1 MAKSRIKELVKLIN
15 EANYNYHTL
24 DSPTITDYEYDKLL
38 HELIDLEKKYPEY
51 KLKNSPSEKIGG
63 EILEEFV
70 KVEHE
75 VPMMSLDNSF
85 NFEDLSSFSNKL
97 FEEFDNLSFISELKI
112 DGLAVSIEYE
122 EGYFKRAATRGNGLV
137 GEDISLNV
145 KTIKTLPLKL
155 NENINLTV
163 RGEIFMPHESF
174 HKLNEDR
181 MNNNLEVFKNPR
193 NAASGT
199 IRQLDSSVAASRG
212 LDIFIYTIV
221 EDLENIKTQED
232 ALNYLKHLGFK
243 VNPYFSVHKTSQSLI
258 NKIEEYDKLRKE
270 LNYDTDGVV
279 VKVNEFIYHDEI
291 GYTAKAPK
299 WAKAYKFA
307 PEEALT
313 KLNDIT
319 FQIGRTGRVTP
330 VAELEP
336 VLISGSKVA
345 RATLHNEDYIIN
357 KDIRI
362 GDYVYIRKAG
372 EIIPEVIKVEL
383 SKRNNLKKFQMIKN
397 CPICHELLERK
408 EDEADYYCVN
418 LLCPARNINSIIH
431 FASRVAMDIDGL
443 GIKVIETL
451 NSLGYINK
459 ITDIYKLKNYYDE
472 LILIEGF
479 GKRSIEKLI
488 NSIEESKT
496 RDANKLLFAL
506 GIKHVGARVS
516 EILLNHYGNILKLKD
531 ATVEELE
538 QIDEIGNAIATSIY
552 EYFNNENNLI
562 IINDLYEFGL
572 NFEQDIV
579 EVIEHEFNN
588 KRVVITGT
596 FTKYTRSELTKILKE
611 FGAKVSSSVSRNT
624 DFVFAGEAAGS
635 KLDRAI
641 ELNIEVLNEEELLKR
656 LNI

>member
-1 MAKSRIKELVKLIN
+1 MQKNRIKELVKIIN

-24 DSPTITDYEYDKLL
+24 DNPTITDYEYDKLL
-38 HELIDLEKKYPEY
+38 HELIDLEEKFPNY
-51 KLKNSPSEKIGG
+51 KLKDSPTQKIGG
-63 EILEEFV
+63 EVLEEFV
-70 KVEHE
+70 KVTHE
-75 VPMMSLDNSF
+75 VPMMSLDNCF
-85 NFEDLSSFSNKL
+85 NFEELTSFSNKL
-97 FEEFDNLSFISELKI
+97 FEEFSDLSFTSELKI

-122 EGYFKRAATRGNGLV
+122 DGYFKRASTRGNGLI

-155 NENINLTV
+155 NKNINITV
-163 RGEIFMPHESF
+163 RGEIFMPHEVF
-174 HKLNEDR
+174 HKLNEQR
-181 MNNNLEVFKNPR
+181 MDEDLEVFKNPR

-199 IRQLDSSVAASRG
+199 IRQLDSSVAASRR

-221 EDLENIKTQED
+221 EDIEGINTQME
-232 ALNYLKHLGFK
+232 ALKYLKDLGFK
-243 VNPYFSVHKTSQSLI
+243 VNPYFSQHKNSDSLI
-258 NKIEEYDKLRKE
+258 EEIEKYDDLRKT
-270 LNYDTDGVV
+270 LDYDTDGVV
-279 VKVNEFIYHDEI
+279 VKVNEFNYYDEI

-330 VAELEP
+330 VAELDP

-345 RATLHNEDYIIN
+345 RATLHNEDYITSR
-357 KDIRI
+357 DIRV
-362 GDYVYIRKAG
+362 GDFVYIRKAG

-383 SKRNNLKKFQMIKN
+383 SKRNNLDKFEMIQN
-397 CPICHELLERK
+397 CPVCLEPLVRK
-408 EDEADYYCVN
+408 ETEADYYCVN
-418 LLCPARNINSIIH
+418 LACPARNINSIIH

-451 NSLGYINK
+451 NNLGYINK
-459 ITDIYKLKNYYDE
+459 ITDIYKLKDFYDE

-479 GKRSIEKLI
+479 GKRSIDKLLK
-488 NSIEESKT
+488 SIEESKK

-506 GIKHVGARVS
+506 GIKHVGSRVS
-516 EILLNHYGNILKLKD
+516 EIILNKYGNILKLKN
-531 ATVEELE
+531 ATIEELE
-538 QIDEIGNAIATSIY
+538 QIDEIGNAIASSIY
-552 EYFNNENNLI
+552 EYFNDENNLI
-562 IINDLYEFGL
+562 IINELYELGL
-572 NFEQDIV
+572 NFKQDII

-596 FTKYTRSELTKILKE
+596 FNKYKRAELTKVLKE
-611 FGAKVSSSVSRNT
+611 YGAKVSSSVSRNT
-624 DFVFAGEAAGS
+624 DFVFAGESAGS

-656 LNI
+656 LGL

>member
-212 LDIFIYTIV
+212 LDIFIFTIV

-291 GYTAKAPK
+291 GY
-299 WAKAYKFA
+299 
-307 PEEALT
+307 
-313 KLNDIT
+313 
-319 FQIGRTGRVTP
+319 
-330 VAELEP
+330 
-336 VLISGSKVA
+336 
-345 RATLHNEDYIIN
+345 
-357 KDIRI
+357 
-362 GDYVYIRKAG
+362 
-372 EIIPEVIKVEL
+372 
-383 SKRNNLKKFQMIKN
+383 
-397 CPICHELLERK
+397 
-408 EDEADYYCVN
+408 
-418 LLCPARNINSIIH
+418 
-431 FASRVAMDIDGL
+431 
-443 GIKVIETL
+443 
-451 NSLGYINK
+451 
-459 ITDIYKLKNYYDE
+459 
-472 LILIEGF
+472 
-479 GKRSIEKLI
+479 
-488 NSIEESKT
+488 
-496 RDANKLLFAL
+496 
-506 GIKHVGARVS
+506 
-516 EILLNHYGNILKLKD
+516 
-531 ATVEELE
+531 
-538 QIDEIGNAIATSIY
+538 NAIS
-552 EYFNNENNLI
+552 
-562 IINDLYEFGL
+562 
-572 NFEQDIV
+572 
-579 EVIEHEFNN
+579 
-588 KRVVITGT
+588 
-596 FTKYTRSELTKILKE
+596 TKC
-611 FGAKVSSSVSRNT
+611 
-624 DFVFAGEAAGS
+624 
-635 KLDRAI
+635 
-641 ELNIEVLNEEELLKR
+641 
-656 LNI
+656 